1 MSTLTVEV
9 GPTEVQGETRVRR
22 SALSSDELMSSP
34 SDDIKTLYDV
44 VQHSAKVRPT
54 LNAIGHRKMLKVVE
68 EEKEITKVV
77 GGETRTE
84 KKTWK
89 YFQLSGYH
97 WLTYEDTK
105 LVIDSIGSGLRN
117 FGLHPKDKIT
127 VFGSTSANWLLVA
140 HGAFTQ
146 SITIVTVYDTL
157 GEDGLLH
164 SMNEAEVATAY
175 TNADLLNTMKNV
187 AGQCP
192 TLKRII
198 YDGEAKPADIQ
209 AMKEVH
215 PHLQITTLDELKQ
228 SGKDTPFEPVP
239 PASDDL
245 CCIMYTSGS
254 TGNPKGVLLT
264 HGNLVAAIGGV
275 NKLLGQYIHEGDVL
289 LAYLPLAHVL
299 EFLVENVCLFWGVS
313 LGYGSIRTL
322 TDASV
327 RECKGD
333 IKELQ
338 PTLMTGVP
346 AVWETIRKG
355 VVASVNKGSPL
366 VQSIF
371 NAVFTAK
378 AWCQDRGVNVLNG
391 IFDAIVFNKVR
402 QETGGRL
409 RYALSGGAP
418 ISRETQRF
426 LTTTLCPILQAYGM
440 TESCGMCAIMTP
452 ACFNYN
458 RVGSPVPCTEVK
470 LVDVADAGYLST
482 DTPLPRGEVWIRGP
496 SITAGYFKNEKETME
511 TLTEDKWLKTGDIG
525 EWHPDGTLSI
535 IDRKK
540 NLVKLSHGE
549 YIALEKLE
557 SVYKSTS
564 YCNNICVYA
573 DSMQSKPVAVIVAS
587 EPRVLELAKTNGIE
601 SMDFAELCK
610 DKAIV
615 KAVLEACL
623 ATGKRAG
630 LKPAEM
636 LQGIYLEHEEWT
648 AQDGLMTAAQKLKRK
663 EINQKYSEDV
673 KAIYASSG

>member
-1 MSTLTVEV
+1 MTKTLTIEV
-9 GPTEVQGETRVRR
+9 GPTDIQGQTRVRR
-22 SALSSDELMSSP
+22 SALSPNDLVSKP
-34 SDDIKTLYDV
+34 SDDVKTLYDV
-44 VQHSAKVRPT
+44 IQHSAKVRPN
-54 LNAIGHRKMLKVVE
+54 LNAVGYRKTVKVIE
-68 EEKEITKVV
+68 EEKEITRIVN
-77 GGETRTE
+77 GETTKE

-89 YFQLSGYH
+89 YFQLSGYQ
-97 WLTYEDTK
+97 WLTYKDTK
-105 LVIDSIGSGLRN
+105 LVIDSIGSGLRH
-117 FGLHPKDKIT
+117 FGVQPKDKIT

-146 SITIVTVYDTL
+146 SMTIVTVYDTL

-164 SMNEAEVATAY
+164 SMNEAEVGTAY

-187 AGQCP
+187 AGKCP
-192 TLKRII
+192 TLKRIL
-198 YDGEAKPADIQ
+198 YDGNAKPADIQ
-209 AMKEVH
+209 ALKDAH
-215 PHLQITTLDELKQ
+215 PHLQIITLDELKQ
-228 SGKDTPFEPVP
+228 SGTDNPVDSIP
-239 PASDDL
+239 PAADDL

-264 HGNLVAAIGGV
+264 HGNLIAAIGGV
-275 NKLLGQYIHEGDVL
+275 DKLLSRYIREGDVL

-299 EFLVENVCLFWGVS
+299 EFLVENLCLYWGVT

-322 TDASV
+322 TDSSV

-333 IKELQ
+333 IKELR

-355 VVASVNKGSPL
+355 VLASVSKGSPL
-366 VQSIF
+366 VQS
-371 NAVFTAK
+371 VFGAAFSAK
-378 AWCQDRGVNVLNG
+378 AWCLDRKLNALTG
-391 IFDAIVFNKVR
+391 IFDAMVFNKVR

-452 ACFNYN
+452 DSFSYN

-470 LVDVADAGYLST
+470 LVDVPEAGYLAT
-482 DTPLPRGEVWIRGP
+482 DTPVPRGEVWIRGP
-496 SITAGYFKNEKETME
+496 SITAGYFKNEKETSG
-511 TLTEDKWLKTGDIG
+511 TLTEDGWLKTGDIG
-525 EWHPDGTLSI
+525 EWHNDGTLAI

-557 SVYKSTS
+557 SVYKSTA

-573 DSMQSKPVAVIVAS
+573 DSMQAKPVAVIVVS
-587 EPRVLELAKTNGIE
+587 EPRILELAKSKGIE
-601 SMDFAELCK
+601 SKDVAALCH
-610 DKAIV
+610 DKTIV
-615 KAVLEACL
+615 KEVLEACL

-636 LQGIYLEHEEWT
+636 LQGVFLEHEEWT

-663 EINQKYSEDV
+663 EINEKYAQEI
-673 KAIYASSG
+673 KTIYGN